1 MKAKL
6 FTYCFLL
13 LIGMALVGCA
23 DKFTFDRWQTIHE
36 GMSADAVQATLG
48 KPWQT
53 TEQTWIY
60 HDENKP
66 ATAMVFFD
74 KGKVTSMQW
83 SDPERGILGKT
94 PNVKQPGES
103 EDIKVQ
109 TINK

>member
-1 MKAKL
+1 MKTKYI
-6 FTYCFLL
+6 TCG
-13 LIGMALVGCA
+13 LILAAALATIGCA
-23 DKFTFDRWQTIHE
+23 EKLTYQRWQTIHE
-36 GMSADAVQATLG
+36 GVSADAVQATLG

-74 KGKVTSMQW
+74 KGKVTDKQW